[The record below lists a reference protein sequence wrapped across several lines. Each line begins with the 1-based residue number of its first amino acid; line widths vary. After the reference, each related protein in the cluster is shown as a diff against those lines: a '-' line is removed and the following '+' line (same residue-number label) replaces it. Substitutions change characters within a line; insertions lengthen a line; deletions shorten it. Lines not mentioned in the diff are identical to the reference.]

1 MRRSALSCR
10 IVGTIVLASIVAAS
24 AVSCGDNESG
34 DEATTMASAETVTT
48 IEGSTSSTMEHATT
62 TSEPSTTVIEDGP
75 AGADGETA
83 AAIPYWPPVLAGIT
97 ASSPPQPA
105 TCPTDGQEPL
115 TDLVPVPDFLES
127 SVGPFEALAVFDPSS
142 HSIVVVRRGAQ
153 SYDGVSERETVAG
166 RLDVCS
172 GTWSPMNA
180 DFGASFR
187 MVKPP
192 GRMRW
197 STTKTPTSWSRSPTT
212 VSASTTRWPT
222 NGSPT
227 AMLCR
232 APRSGS

>member
-10 IVGTIVLASIVAAS
+10 IVGTIALASIVAAS

-48 IEGSTSSTMEHATT
+48 IEGSTSSTIEHATT

-115 TDLVPVPDFLES
+115 TDLVPVPTS
-127 SVGPFEALAVFDPSS
+127 WNRASAPSRRWPC
-142 HSIVVVRRGAQ
+142 SIPVATASWWSAARAKLRRCQRTRDRGRATRCLLRHLVT
-153 SYDGVSERETVAG
+153 DER
-166 RLDVCS
+166 RLR
-172 GTWSPMNA
+172 GQ
-180 DFGASFR
+180 FR